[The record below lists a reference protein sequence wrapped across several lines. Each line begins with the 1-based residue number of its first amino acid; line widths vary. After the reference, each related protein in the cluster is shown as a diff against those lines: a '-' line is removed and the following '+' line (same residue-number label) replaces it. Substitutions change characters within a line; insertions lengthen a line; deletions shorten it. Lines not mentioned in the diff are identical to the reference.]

1 MKKTLI
7 AMMAACFFN
16 TYMVAQTNECI
27 RIKVTNI
34 PATTGKVLLLTDK
47 GQQGMADAKEKETI
61 IEMEKLPIGKYKFN
75 VIHDANNNWKLDMDK
90 NNIPIESCASVE
102 VDIKEDSKVIVIELQ
117 NFKNKK

>member
-7 AMMAACFFN
+7 AMTVACFFN

-47 GQQGMADAKEKETI
+47 GQQGMAEAKDKETI
-61 IEMEKLPIGKYKFN
+61 IEMKRLPIGKYKFS

-102 VDIKEDSKVIVIELQ
+102 AEIKEDTRLITIELQ
-117 NFKNKK
+117 NYKK